1 MGDVK
6 DFKDFVDHLH
16 EATKKNPRPLAIE
29 AERLRMEAI
38 KAYTDALKK
47 TNLTKETKREFERR
61 IKIYKSTDYTSDFYR
76 GADFKIIVK
85 ALKSIP
91 ADIKDDLKRDV
102 QYRKEEEK
110 ERKII
115 ENPYTICE
123 LLSDPD
129 PKRFIDLIRNGTL
142 DISNP
147 PKWMMDLEKIKTAF
161 EDWLEMQ
168 GGRKVEMVR
177 QFEKMVSCKN
187 RAHWAAW
194 SGKAWRGVSRAN
206 STVKQYEFTGEVKKI
221 GRYEWLVA
229 KGTYKSRY
237 GAQSWSDEWRTAE
250 NFSHQNISN
259 LDNPIGVIFEVD
271 LKKNESLLSADVIK
285 KISAYG
291 KGEDREREII
301 RVGNA
306 VTPIKIYVNTENIR
320 DMIHDLGA
328 TDKSFGEKASL
339 YVYNKAVAFFGVKCA
354 DAFSKTK
361 AFKALIKDFI

>member
-1 MGDVK
+1 MK
-6 DFKDFVDHLH
+6 DFLDHLH

-29 AERLRMEAI
+29 AERFRKEAI
-38 KAYTDALKK
+38 KAYKDALK
-47 TNLTKETKREFERR
+47 TPNLSKQKKDDFKRKLMQFE
-61 IKIYKSTDYTSDFYR
+61 SVDYTSNAYR
-76 GADFKIIVK
+76 SADFKMIIR
-85 ALKSIP
+85 ALKRIP
-91 ADIKDDLKRDV
+91 LEIKKDLEDDAYLHRG
-102 QYRKEEEK
+102 EK
-110 ERKII
+110 KDEKIT
-115 ENPYTICE
+115 ENPYTICDI
-123 LLSDPD
+123 LSDPS
-129 PKRFIDLIRNGTL
+129 PKRFTDLILNGTPDVL
-142 DISNP
+142 NP
-147 PKWMMDLEKIKTAF
+147 PKWMLHLEKIKTAF
-161 EDWLEMQ
+161 EDWFEIR
-168 GGRKVEMVR
+168 GGRKVEMIR
-177 QFEKMVSCKN
+177 QFEIMVSCKN
-187 RAHWAAW
+187 RAPWAAW
-194 SGKAWRGVSRAN
+194 VGKAWRGVSRAN

-250 NFSHQNISN
+250 WFSYQNISG
-259 LDNPIGVIFEVD
+259 LKDPIGVIFEVD

-306 VTPIKIYVNTENIR
+306 VIPVKIYVNTENIR